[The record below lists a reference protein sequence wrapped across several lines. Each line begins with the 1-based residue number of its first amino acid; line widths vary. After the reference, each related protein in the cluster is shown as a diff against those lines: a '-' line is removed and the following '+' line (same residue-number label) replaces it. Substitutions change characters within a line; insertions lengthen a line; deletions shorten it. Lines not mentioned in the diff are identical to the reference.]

1 MRTIAMMLFLGLTQ
15 QSVYAGEVEYDGE
28 GHAYTPVFSLDGKY
42 LAFEVNRYAGDID
55 LYVTTLDGANAATVA
70 KVALPGDAQL
80 GWGTGQAL
88 VNPTWHP
95 QGVLLYEGAS
105 SDGRFRLYSHQ
116 PGGGSHSSEMISLDE
131 LPGDLTFPVVSA
143 DGDNMA
149 FVSDQTGKGDIRV
162 RDTMTATLGSVTKSA
177 QSEMCPQF
185 DRDGRKILYSRKNE
199 DQESAEDIYLISA
212 SGEGEV
218 LVVGGTGDQTRP
230 NFAGSRIVFFDGSRG
245 DNIWDLATVDRPGG
259 TKKVLAQGVRLP
271 LRARPAVSPNGQWV
285 AFSFEEPAKQ
295 NKIVLVKVDG
305 TKTIDVSTPYK
316 ACGEPAFGLQ
326 GGKLFLAYTA
336 LPSADA
342 DWRLLHIEDISG
354 KI

>member
-1 MRTIAMMLFLGLTQ
+1 MHTIAVMLLLGLAQ

-28 GHAYTPVFSLDGKY
+28 GHAYTPAFSPDGKY
-42 LAFEVNRYAGDID
+42 LAFEVNRYAGDVD
-55 LYVTTLDGANAATVA
+55 LYLASLEGAKAGSAV

-116 PGGGSHSSEMISLDE
+116 PGEGSRSSEMISLDE
-131 LPGDLTFPVVSA
+131 LPGNLTFPVISP
-143 DGDNMA
+143 DGENMA
-149 FVSDQTGKGDIRV
+149 FVSDQTGNGDIRI
-162 RDTMTATLGSVTKSA
+162 RETMTATLGAVTNSA
-177 QSEMCPQF
+177 QSEMYPQF

-199 DQESAEDIYLISA
+199 DQESAEDIYLISS
-212 SGEGEV
+212 SGEGEA

-259 TKKVLAQGVRLP
+259 TKKVLAEGIRLP
-271 LRARPAVSPNGQWV
+271 LRARPAVSPNGQWA

-295 NKIVLVKVDG
+295 NKIVLIKVDG
-305 TKTIDVSTPYK
+305 SKTVEIATPYK
-316 ACGEPAFGLQ
+316 ACGEPAFGLR
-326 GGKLFLAYTA
+326 GSTLLLAYSA
-336 LPSADA
+336 LPNADA
-342 DWRLLHIEDISG
+342 DWRLLHIEDITG